1 MNLRSQTIV
10 LRHTQTNLV
19 SIGLRAKTGRAI
31 VVALGGSPESPIVL
45 LKTEIKLV
53 DPRDPATGQP
63 YHEVMELPFAQWERA
78 VSKRA
83 KAIARVATKALAK
96 LIEEVN
102 ANEHK
107 LVGVGVVGAPDR
119 DLARLGNPHIRAH
132 AAEGVLFRRVLEIGA
147 ESNGIKWQAFSYFDR
162 AATRLGTDYSTVR
175 QSLNDLRRSVPAPWR
190 TDEKQAALAAWIA
203 LHG

>member
-63 YHEVMELPFAQWERA
+63 YHEVMELPFAQWELA

-119 DLARLGNPHIRAH
+119 DLARIGNPHIRAH

-190 TDEKQAALAAWIA
+190 TDEKHAALAAWIV